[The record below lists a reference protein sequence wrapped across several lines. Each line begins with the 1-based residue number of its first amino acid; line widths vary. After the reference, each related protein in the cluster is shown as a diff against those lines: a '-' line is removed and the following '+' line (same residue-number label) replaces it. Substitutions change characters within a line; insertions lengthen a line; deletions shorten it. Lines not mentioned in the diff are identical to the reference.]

1 MKGASK
7 FYNYFVN
14 FFGCNPS
21 EDGKKYCS
29 MRNTVAPVH
38 CSQKLRVEIFF
49 FWGGGMKG
57 VSETTCLTLALL

>member
-49 FWGGGMKG
+49 FWGGG
-57 VSETTCLTLALL
+57 